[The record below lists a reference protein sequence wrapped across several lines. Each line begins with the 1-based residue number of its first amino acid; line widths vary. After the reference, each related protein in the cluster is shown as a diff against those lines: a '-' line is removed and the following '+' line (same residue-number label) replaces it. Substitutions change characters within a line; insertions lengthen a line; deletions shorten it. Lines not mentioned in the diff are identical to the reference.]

1 MCLPNIKGDEIVG
14 SVTQLLCGTE
24 RPQILHL
31 KKVKFHYLA
40 DVVINSVRFSL
51 RTE

>member
-1 MCLPNIKGDEIVG
+1 MCLPNIKGGEIVG

-31 KKVKFHYLA
+31 KKSE
-40 DVVINSVRFSL
+40 ISL
-51 RTE
+51 SSRRGNK